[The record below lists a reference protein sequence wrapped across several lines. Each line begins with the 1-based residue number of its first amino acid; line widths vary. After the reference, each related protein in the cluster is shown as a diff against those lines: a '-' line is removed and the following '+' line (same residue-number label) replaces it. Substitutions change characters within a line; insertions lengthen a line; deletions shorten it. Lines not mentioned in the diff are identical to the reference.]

1 MRDEPGFPKGL
12 SFPPLSDNKKY
23 GARHRYVSIQDDC
36 RSASGK
42 DSSRKR
48 ARRRQNFPSN
58 VASETPSSM
67 KPKLLIV
74 DDEEAIRTQMK
85 WALSE
90 DYEIHFA
97 EDRRGALEVFEA
109 NPPAATLL
117 DLGLP
122 PRPNECD
129 EGLAVLSDLLAVDSM
144 AKVIIISGQGEKQNA
159 LQAVGAGAYD
169 FLCKPVE
176 MEELRLL
183 LRRCIHVVELEKEYR
198 QLQHSRRSDVF
209 EDMLGTSPQMQAV
222 FAFIRKVA
230 GTNAPVLLL
239 GESGT
244 GKEMAAAAIHRR
256 SARKDGPFV
265 AINCNAIPE
274 NLLESELFGHE
285 KGAFTGAHIQRNG
298 MIETASGGTLFLD
311 EIGELPPAIQVKL
324 LRFLQEHRLQRVGG
338 RQEIQIDTRL
348 VAATNADLKQL
359 IENGKFREDLYFRL
373 AVVTIRLLPLRER
386 GEDIV
391 FLAREFLQTYA
402 AQSRRTKLV
411 FAPDALRAI
420 TRYSWPGNVRELQNR
435 VKRGVIMASG
445 SRLTAKDLE
454 LQQSQDVTSSATTLR
469 QAREHVERE
478 MIEQALKRNS
488 GRITSAAADLG
499 ISRPTLYELM
509 EKLGIAKER
518 ANTNIN

>member
-1 MRDEPGFPKGL
+1 
-12 SFPPLSDNKKY
+12 
-23 GARHRYVSIQDDC
+23 
-36 RSASGK
+36 
-42 DSSRKR
+42 
-48 ARRRQNFPSN
+48 
-58 VASETPSSM
+58 M

-74 DDEEAIRTQMK
+74 DDDEAIRTQMK

-198 QLQHSRRSDVF
+198 ELQQSQRSDVF

-230 GTNAPVLLL
+230 ATNAPVLLL

-285 KGAFTGAHIQRNG
+285 KGAFTGAHIQRKG
-298 MIETASGGTLFLD
+298 MMETASGGTLFLD

-324 LRFLQEHRLQRVGG
+324 LRFLQEQRLQRVGG
-338 RQEIQIDTRL
+338 RREIQIDTRL
-348 VAATNADLKQL
+348 VTATNADLKQM
-359 IENGKFREDLYFRL
+359 IDSGKFREDLYYRL
-373 AVVTIRLLPLRER
+373 AVITIRLLPLRER

-391 FLAREFLQTYA
+391 FLAREFLQRYA
-402 AQSRRTKLV
+402 AQNGRTKLV

-445 SRLTAKDLE
+445 SRLNTKDLE
-454 LQQSQDVTSSATTLR
+454 LDQDHDEASSSATTLK
-469 QAREHVERE
+469 QAREQVERE
-478 MIEQALKRNS
+478 LIQQALKKNS